1 MEHDSFDAK
10 EVGAEQLGVECRKK
24 VRDQLQSEV
33 EAFLANG
40 GEIQKV
46 ERNVSGDPP
55 QKPINTYSSRTI

>member
-10 EVGAEQLGVECRKK
+10 EIGASHLDVDCRKK

-33 EAFLANG
+33 EAFLAKG

-46 ERNVSGDPP
+46 DRNVSGDPP
-55 QKPINTYSSRTI
+55 QKPENSYTSRSI